1 MKSTVTVVFGTQD
14 IAIPLPDA
22 GAGLAPDEARR
33 WLDEQFVAYGCEP
46 LRASGKVLTA
56 DKILALAAAIGEPGF
71 RNDAALRQSFA
82 RAASAAVA
90 RPTLRI
96 DVDARTL
103 DF

>member
-1 MKSTVTVVFGTQD
+1 MKTSVTVVFGTQD
-14 IAIPLPDA
+14 IVIALPDT
-22 GAGLAPDEARR
+22 GPGMAPDEGRR
-33 WLDEQFVAYGCEP
+33 WLDEQFVAHGCEP

-56 DKILALAAAIGEPGF
+56 DKILALAAAIGEAGF
-71 RNDAALRQSFA
+71 RDDAALRLAFA